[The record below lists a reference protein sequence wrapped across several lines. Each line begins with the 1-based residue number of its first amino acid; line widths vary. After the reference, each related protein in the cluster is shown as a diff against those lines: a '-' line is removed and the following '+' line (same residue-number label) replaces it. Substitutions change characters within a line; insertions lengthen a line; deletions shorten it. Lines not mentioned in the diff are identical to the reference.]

1 MSGGLAAAG
10 GGQPGKAKQA
20 CSDGQWHSTE
30 ARSRRKH
37 RELLPVPLAAGWEPS
52 CGRISPASAGLWSRR
67 TTARQRPEAPLGPSG
82 PTPAP
87 AGPPCAAP
95 RPDSLRRSPRRR
107 PQHLSGQSVL
117 VLHHPQGKKKK
128 VLPGVQTFL
137 CSSLC
142 PLSLLALAATKR
154 AQLCPLCPAILLSFS
169 ISTLSSP
176 SSGRSRA
183 DSQQLSCPTLGL
195 APRGQSPHSS
205 RRGVRLGPGRLCPGK
220 SLAPGGS
227 AAPAG

>member
-1 MSGGLAAAG
+1 MLAGPPQTPQGVGVSGGLAAAG

-20 CSDGQWHSTE
+20 CSAGQWHSTE
-30 ARSRRKH
+30 ARSRRKR

-82 PTPAP
+82 LTPAP

-128 VLPGVQTFL
+128 FFLVFRHSCVPACAPCLFWHWLPL
-137 CSSLC
+137 
-142 PLSLLALAATKR
+142 KE
-154 AQLCPLCPAILLSFS
+154 
-169 ISTLSSP
+169 P
-176 SSGRSRA
+176 SSVLCA
-183 DSQQLSCPTLGL
+183 L
-195 APRGQSPHSS
+195 QSS
-205 RRGVRLGPGRLCPGK
+205 
-220 SLAPGGS
+220 
-227 AAPAG
+227 